1 MADGGVFDWREACV
15 TPLLTA
21 ITRPRYKAAIFHG
34 GIFTREGL
42 FHGGQ
47 NSCDTLGDEVTDKQ
61 MDIAIASSPLWP
73 CGTVLIK

>member
-1 MADGGVFDWREACV
+1 MCDTIVDGHY
-15 TPLLTA
+15 TA
-21 ITRPRYKAAIFHG
+21 KVQGCHISWGG

-47 NSCDTLGDEVTDKQ
+47 NICDTLGDEVTDKQ
-61 MDIAIASSPLWP
+61 MDIAIVSSPLWP